1 MEVAKTPLP
10 SYVFVLFCILT
21 LVLCS
26 VPCVL
31 VLGFIFIR
39 FLVSLF
45 WPLSFVRF
53 LVSLF
58 RVLALVL
65 CWFPSVLVLAL
76 FLSSAP
82 CVLALALVLCSVP
95 YDVLCFHFCFCL
107 FSLPSGFY
115 FV

>member
-65 CWFPSVLVLAL
+65 C
-76 FLSSAP
+76 
-82 CVLALALVLCSVP
+82 SVP

-107 FSLPSGFY
+107 FSIPSGFY